1 MLQPPMVEKES
12 HELLNIQPAG
22 GSLFSAP
29 RLIHRDNL
37 CSLSRP
43 LLRNSQSTK
52 DFYFPQA
59 TLIIILSGSLVL
71 HTANSVH
78 TLTPSTSGCLI
89 AQDTCL
95 DIEKYPDRDGQPFRS
110 LFLTISTNIIRE
122 FAKRYTEIIS
132 RASSVA
138 EIAFI
143 PVNKALI
150 DSLFTLQT
158 SLNQPELNDTRLEL
172 RLLDLLLVLAE
183 QGHCFLPLAKR
194 SVTLQLR
201 ELLQKAPE
209 QHWTAKEAGKRLAMS
224 ESTLRR
230 RLSGENSRFETLLLE
245 TRMMHAMFLLQTT
258 SFTLQ
263 GVAEQCGYL
272 SYARFAE
279 QFKKRFSTPPS
290 RVR

>member
-12 HELLNIQPAG
+12 HELLNIQPIG
-22 GSLFSAP
+22 DLPFFAP
-29 RLIHRDNL
+29 RLINRDNL

-43 LLRNSQSTK
+43 LLRNRQSTR

-71 HTANSVH
+71 HAAHSTQI
-78 TLTPSTSGCLI
+78 LTPSTSACLI
-89 AQDTCL
+89 AQDTCI
-95 DIEKYPDRDGQPFRS
+95 DIEKYPDSDGQPFQS
-110 LFLTISTNIIRE
+110 LFLTISANVIRE
-122 FAKRYTEIIS
+122 FARRYTDVIS
-132 RASSVA
+132 RASSVT
-138 EIAFI
+138 EIAII
-143 PVNKALI
+143 PLKKALI

-158 SLNQPELNDTRLEL
+158 SLNRPELDDNRLAL

-183 QGHCFLPLAKR
+183 HDHCFLPLAKR

-230 RLSGENSRFETLLLE
+230 RLSSENSRFETLLLE

-258 SFTLQ
+258 AFTLQ
-263 GVAEQCGYL
+263 EVAEQCGYL

>member
-71 HTANSVH
+71 HTGHSAQI
-78 TLTPSTSGCLI
+78 LTPSTRACLI
-89 AQDTCL
+89 AQDTCI
-95 DIEKYPDRDGQPFRS
+95 DIEKYPDGDGQPFQS
-110 LFLTISTNIIRE
+110 LFLTISANVIRE
-122 FAKRYTEIIS
+122 FAKRYTDVIS
-132 RASSVA
+132 RTSSVT
-138 EIAFI
+138 EIAVI
-143 PVNKALI
+143 PLKKALI
-150 DSLFTLQT
+150 DSLFTLQA
-158 SLNQPELNDTRLEL
+158 SLNRPELDDNRLAL

-183 QGHCFLPLAKR
+183 HGHCFLPLAKR

-209 QHWTAKEAGKRLAMS
+209 QHWTVKEAGKRLAMS

-230 RLSGENSRFETLLLE
+230 RLSDEHSRFETLLLE